1 MKIEIKLFNT
11 LTRKKEVFK
20 PLKGKTVLY
29 YTCGPTVYD
38 YAHIGNFATFVRQD
52 LLKRVLEYFGY
63 RVKHVMNITDID
75 DKTIRRSKELGWSLK
90 KLTRFYTKEFLKDMK
105 ALNIKPPTKLVPAT
119 SEIPEMIRVIKAL
132 IKKGYAYVREG
143 SVYFSVKKFKNYGK
157 LSGIKLKDLKPGA
170 RVDVDEYGKENPA
183 DFALWKASTDEEI
196 KRRIYWLS
204 PWGKGRPGWHIECS
218 VIAMKHLG
226 KTIDIHSGGIDL
238 IFPHHENEIA
248 QSEAYSGKQFSRF
261 WVHCEHILVNGKKM
275 SKSLGNFY
283 TLRDILKK
291 GYNPLAIRL
300 LFLSGHYRKQL
311 NFTFNALRQAER
323 NLETLINFLQRLKE
337 IRKGG
342 YDKEIAKNLGKMKER
357 FLKAI
362 ADDLNTPRAFAVLFD
377 FVHEVNRLID
387 EGKVPKKNAK
397 EIIETVLDIDRIL
410 GLDLKK
416 AISARIPKEIKKLL
430 EERERL
436 RREKRYEEADMIR
449 EKIRAMG
456 YEVED
461 TPQGPRVRKKV

>member
-311 NFTFNALRQAER
+311 NFTFDALRQAER